1 VPPRFSREIKYPVL
15 FSFEPPEYQTRTSPC
30 EVQCP
35 AGNAIQRT
43 QVLIQKGQFE
53 EALRTLRSSNPFP
66 GITGRVCHHPCE
78 KDCNRKPFDE
88 SVSIKALERAASDYG
103 EGAGGIIRNESTGK
117 RVAIIGGGP
126 AGLTSAYFLFLLGH
140 ELTVFEASPYL
151 GGIPRTA
158 IRDDV
163 LPKEVVDREAGRVL
177 ELGIE
182 VRLKARVGKEIAFR
196 EIAGQYDACLIATGS
211 GRPIGQGPDLGFLR
225 ETKGLPLT
233 AEGLLDVD
241 PFSLATGRPD
251 VFAAGDSVTGRSSVA
266 QAVGSGR
273 RAAFSIHSYLQ
284 GERLDAL
291 KKVYVDGTGKI
302 VFEKYSGKKRET
314 VFQHRVRFDELMN
327 LDYFEK
333 KGRVK
338 KRTRPCSP
346 SARTLDEIDQGYD
359 KEKAMEE
366 AARCFHCGHCFGCGV
381 CVDVCPGDVLAM
393 ADQQPQPA
401 YPEEC
406 YHCGSCL
413 IDCPASA
420 ISFHIPL
427 PLRVSSYPEDFF

>member
-1 VPPRFSREIKYPVL
+1 M
-15 FSFEPPEYQTRTSPC
+15 RTSPC

-43 QVLIQKGQFE
+43 QTLIQKGQFE
-53 EALRTLRSSNPFP
+53 EALRILRASNPFP

-78 KDCNRKPFDE
+78 NDCNRKQFDE

-103 EGAGGIIRNESTGK
+103 EGTTGIIRDESTGK
-117 RVAIIGGGP
+117 KVAIIGGGP
-126 AGLTSAYFLFLLGH
+126 AGLTSAYFLSLLGH
-140 ELTVFEASPYL
+140 ELTVFESSPYL
-151 GGIPRTA
+151 GGIPRMT
-158 IRDDV
+158 IRDNV
-163 LPKEVVDREAGRVL
+163 LPKEIVDREVGHVL

-182 VRLKARVGKEIAFR
+182 VRLNVRVGKEISFE
-196 EIAGQYDACLIATGS
+196 EIAGQYDACLIATGT
-211 GRPIGQGPDLGFLR
+211 GRPIGQRPDLGFLR
-225 ETKGLPLT
+225 ETKGLPFT
-233 AEGLLDVD
+233 AKGFLEID
-241 PFSLATGRPD
+241 PFSMATGRPGI
-251 VFAAGDSVTGRSSVA
+251 FAAGDCVTGASSVA
-266 QAVGSGR
+266 EAIGSGR
-273 RAAFSIHSYLQ
+273 RAAFSIHSYLI

-291 KKVYVDGTGKI
+291 KKVYMDGAGKI
-302 VFEKYSGKKRET
+302 FFERYPGKRRET
-314 VFQHRVRFDELMN
+314 VSQHRVTFDELMN
-327 LDYFEK
+327 LDYFDK

-338 KRTRPCSP
+338 KPTPPFSL
-346 SARTLDEIDQGYD
+346 SARTLEEIDQGYD

-393 ADQQPQPA
+393 ADQQPQLA